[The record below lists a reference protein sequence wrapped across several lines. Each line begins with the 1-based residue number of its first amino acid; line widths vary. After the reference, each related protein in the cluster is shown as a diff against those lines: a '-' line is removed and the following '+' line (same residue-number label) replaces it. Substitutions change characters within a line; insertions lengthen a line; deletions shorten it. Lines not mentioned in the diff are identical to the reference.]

1 MLLDLLLSTPGV
13 LLHTYRVQGVALSE
27 LRTGIGYDARRPR
40 MPERSGLLLAGD
52 PSSSFLPAEFR
63 LVGASS
69 LEFGPQQTEVGF
81 SAPEIFV
88 ALHDL
93 EGREPL

>member
-1 MLLDLLLSTPGV
+1 MLLDLLLSIPGV
-13 LLHTYRVQGVALSE
+13 LLHTYRVYGVALSE
-27 LRTGIGYDARRPR
+27 LLTGIGDDARRPR

-52 PSSSFLPAEFR
+52 PASSFLPPDFR

-93 EGREPL
+93 ESREAL